1 VKPVDWKARDRI
13 ANDLDTTFLV
23 EAGAGSGKTKSL
35 VDRMLALLRSGACPI
50 HTLAAVTFT
59 RKAAAELRER
69 FQTQLE
75 KEYASSTDEPIRLRL
90 GESMRNL
97 EQCFIG
103 TIHSFCAR
111 MLRERPIAIDL
122 PPDFEELDDV
132 DNSVFSEQC
141 WYDYLAEVRN
151 ENPAAVSALE
161 EVGLGPES
169 LKKAFGDVTG
179 FPEVDWALGC
189 ESPPDFASL
198 RQSLESFCLRAESVI
213 PSAAESPKRDAMQK
227 RMIRLSVRRR
237 NIGFSDPLVLMDTL
251 ESLEGGIGITQ
262 NRWPDKETAKELKK
276 DFDAFRE
283 DTIVPALI
291 HWREYRHTRA
301 VRFLR
306 PAVRYFDE
314 KRRRRSLVNFTDLLQ
329 MTARLLRDDPD
340 IRRYFQ
346 RKFTHLLVDEF
357 QDTDP
362 IQAEMLLFLT
372 GTDTEEIDWRKLA
385 PRPGALFLVGDPKQ
399 SIYRFRRADIDT
411 YNAVRDQILRSG
423 GEVLRLTSNFRSLQP
438 LAEWNN
444 PLFKQTFPEKAD
456 RHQAAF
462 APLNTVRKEQTDC
475 FSGVFKITIGKKS
488 RHKRDD
494 IVMEDAGIIADWI
507 RWACDGNA
515 RFARTP
521 DERARGINETAR
533 PSDFLILFRYKKRM
547 NFYARALEERDIP
560 FEISGSEAF
569 AASPDIREIVNLA
582 LALKDPDNPVYTV
595 AVLRGL
601 FFGVSDDDLMQFK
614 RAGGRFSFTSPPK
627 IRGQKGAEYVSLCLT
642 VLHEWW
648 MFSRSIPAS
657 TALETILERSGLI
670 PYLAASP
677 MGSGKSGNVFK
688 LLEFI
693 RLRERRGDTSF
704 AAIAD
709 FMQDLISVRDVEET
723 SLTPARTDAVRLMNL
738 HKAKGLEAPVVFL
751 ANPSGSRPRPPEK
764 HIVRSDT
771 EFPRGY
777 FVFKQS
783 VGFNDRILSQP
794 KDWGACATEEELYL
808 QAENDRLM
816 YVAATRAKN
825 MLVISTYDGAMANK
839 AWQLLDQNLIG
850 IPELEAAAPADR
862 PPREILTIS
871 PDELE
876 AEAAKTRLR
885 IGAALLP
892 SYLTA
897 SVTSLAKGEG
907 AYPGARTPGNGSGGD
922 GGDNG
927 SGHDDEAP
935 DWGGEDAGKGK
946 SWSGEDT
953 GRGMSWGRVVH
964 AVLEAMGRGA
974 SGEALEKIAEN
985 TLQNEEWDLYEMHE
999 LMRLVREIEASAF
1012 WRRMQAAPQRF
1023 FEIPF
1028 AHKLESDDPDTPP
1041 LIVSG
1046 TIDLIFRESDGW
1058 IIVDYKSD
1066 AVDGGGEGRSLE
1078 DLVEYYAPQVRMY
1091 ADFWSGITGD
1101 AVKEAGLYFTALR
1114 RWVKVI

>member
-1 VKPVDWKARDRI
+1 MKPVDWKARDRI
-13 ANDLDTTFLV
+13 INDLDTTFLV

-75 KEYASSTDEPIRLRL
+75 KEYAAAGDEPVRLRL

-132 DNSVFSEQC
+132 DNAVFREQC
-141 WYDYLAEVRN
+141 WYDYLTEVRS
-151 ENPAAVSALE
+151 EHPDAVSALE
-161 EVGLGPES
+161 EVGLEPES
-169 LKKAFGDVTG
+169 LKNAFDSVTE
-179 FPEVDWALGC
+179 FPEVDWACGC
-189 ESPPDFASL
+189 ETPPDFASL
-198 RQSLESFCLRAESVI
+198 RRSLETFCFRAEKVI
-213 PSAAESPKRDAMQK
+213 PSDAESPQRDAMQK
-227 RMIRLSVRRR
+227 RMIRLAVRRR
-237 NIGFSDPLVLMDTL
+237 NIGFADPLVLMDTL
-251 ESLEGGIGITQ
+251 ESLDSEIGITQ
-262 NRWPDKETAKELKK
+262 KRWPDKETAKELKR
-276 DFDAFRE
+276 DFDTFRR
-283 DTIVPALI
+283 DVIKPALI
-291 HWREYRHTRA
+291 GWREHRHTRA

-306 PAVRYFDE
+306 PAVRSFEE
-314 KRRRRSLVNFTDLLQ
+314 KRRLRSLVNFTDLLQ
-329 MTARLLRDDPD
+329 MTARLLRDNPD
-340 IRRYFQ
+340 IRGYFQ

-372 GTDTEEIDWRKLA
+372 GTDARETDWRKLS

-411 YNAVRDQILRSG
+411 YNAVRDQILRAG
-423 GEVLRLTSNFRSLQP
+423 GEVLRLTANFRSLQP
-438 LAEWNN
+438 LADWNN
-444 PLFKQTFPEKAD
+444 PLFQQTFPASAD

-462 APLNTVRKEQTDC
+462 APLNTVRKEQEGC
-475 FSGVFKITIGKKS
+475 CSGIYKITIGKKPFH
-488 RHKRDD
+488 RRDD
-494 IVMEDAGIIADWI
+494 IVSEDAGIIADWI
-507 RWACDGNA
+507 RWACDGSA

-521 DERARGINETAR
+521 DETARGLSEKAR

-547 NFYARALEERDIP
+547 DAYARALEERDIP
-560 FEISGSEAF
+560 FEISGSQAF
-569 AASPDIREIVNLA
+569 SASPDIREIVNLA
-582 LALKDPDNPVYTV
+582 LALKDPDDPVYTT
-595 AVLRGL
+595 AVLRGV
-601 FFGVSDDDLMQFK
+601 FFGVSDDALMQFK
-614 RAGGRFSFTSPPK
+614 RAGGRFSFVVPPR
-627 IRGQKGAEYVSLCLT
+627 IRGRKGAEYVADCLS
-642 VLHEWW
+642 VMHQWW
-648 MFSRSIPAS
+648 LFSRGLPAS
-657 TALETILERSGLI
+657 TALEVMLERSGLI

-677 MGSGKSGNVFK
+677 MGSGKSGNLFK

-693 RLRERRGDTSF
+693 RHQERRGDTSF
-704 AAIAD
+704 AAVAD
-709 FMQDLISVRDVEET
+709 FMRDLISVRDVEET

-751 ANPSGSRPRPPEK
+751 ANPAGTRPRPPDK

-771 EFPRGY
+771 DVPRGY
-777 FVFKQS
+777 FVFSQRGLYK
-783 VGFNDRILSQP
+783 DRILSQP
-794 KDWGACATEEELYL
+794 ENWASRSNEEALYL
-808 QAENDRLM
+808 KAEDDRLM

-839 AWQLLDQNLIG
+839 SWGLLDQNLIG
-850 IPELEAAAPADR
+850 VPELEAAVPADR
-862 PPREILTIS
+862 PPREILTVN

-876 AEAAKTRLR
+876 AAAAKTRL
-885 IGAALLP
+885 GVAAAVQP
-892 SYLTA
+892 SYRVE

-907 AYPGARTPGNGSGGD
+907 AYPGGRVPAGGGNGGGGED
-922 GGDNG
+922 GGTD
-927 SGHDDEAP
+927 SKDDAS
-935 DWGGEDAGKGK
+935 DWGGSDPGR

-964 AVLEAMGRGA
+964 KTLEAMGRGA
-974 SGEALEKIAEN
+974 SGEELEKIAEN
-985 TLQNEEWDLYEMHE
+985 ALLNEEWDPYEMHE

-1012 WRRMQAAPQRF
+1012 WQRMQAAPQRY

-1028 AHKLESDDPDTPP
+1028 SHKVEPDAPDTPP

-1058 IIVDYKSD
+1058 VIVDYKSD
-1066 AVDGGGEGRSLE
+1066 AVDGGGEGPSLE
-1078 DLVEYYAPQVRMY
+1078 SLVEYYAPQVKMY
-1091 ADFWSGITGD
+1091 AAFWSEITGD
-1101 AVKEAGLYFTALR
+1101 AVKEAGLYFTTLR